1 MAREIALHQRDTTP
15 PLPRCTAVVGLLAL
29 QSHSA
34 NHINVLGALIVFA
47 TLLWYKL
54 SMSGKKV
61 EAGAKWHIHPTPA
74 WRRRTAVMLRMLLWT
89 STTLALRYCVLSQLA
104 LYVKQE
110 VV

>member
-1 MAREIALHQRDTTP
+1 M
-15 PLPRCTAVVGLLAL
+15 
-29 QSHSA
+29 
-34 NHINVLGALIVFA
+34 
-47 TLLWYKL
+47 
-54 SMSGKKV
+54 